1 MNKDIDINNHLEQLQ
16 QLCNVCKR
24 ENKCKDHMK
33 VCAIKKIAWNY
44 AKARYKRKQKEGA
57 L

>member
-16 QLCNVCKR
+16 QLCNICKR
-24 ENKCKDHMK
+24 ENKCKDHTK